1 MNQPSSVSRRS
12 FLKAAGALG
21 LGASTLPAWM
31 PSRALAAAGANRRL
45 NLALIGCGGRMG
57 QILGSALQQGDQV
70 VALCDVDTRQIA
82 ALRKG
87 FAAPLERA
95 KVYED
100 YRKLL
105 DTEKSVDAVIIAPG
119 QRWHVPMSKA
129 AMLVGKHVF
138 CEKPL
143 AHSCAEAREIR
154 EIARQ
159 SRVVTQ
165 LGTQGGSTDTF
176 RRSMEVIQA
185 GLLGQ
190 IREVHCWI
198 TRTFPPSAPVN
209 MNADPIPEGLNWDFW
224 CGPSPLLPYKRYY
237 MAAPGAVGC
246 LHWGRW
252 LAFGDGHL
260 ADMGAHGLN
269 LPYRALKLGPPLRA
283 SVNIPEPLKDSYPSA
298 SDFRWDFAPREG
310 FGPVSVWW
318 HDGRKAGP
326 PEELGK
332 ELLPTFGKVPDNGVL
347 FAGEK
352 GILYSNAWG
361 VGGVVRLKGEAD
373 CRGVLDHEA
382 GKPLPLTLPRTK
394 DHMREWLDACKGE
407 GQTFQGFDSSAP
419 MAEAAMVGMVAMR
432 LGRPVEWD
440 SEALRVKGIPEAEPL
455 VRLEHRKQWL

>member
-1 MNQPSSVSRRS
+1 MNRSSKITRRS
-12 FLKAAGALG
+12 LLKTLGAAGVGACALPSF
-21 LGASTLPAWM
+21 L
-31 PSRALAAAGANRRL
+31 PSRALAGEGANRKL

-57 QILGSALQQGDQV
+57 QILGSALQQGDNV
-70 VALCDVDTRQIA
+70 VAMCDVDTRQIA
-82 ALRKG
+82 ALKKG
-87 FAAPLERA
+87 FSAPLERA

-105 DTEKSVDAVIIAPG
+105 EAEKSVDAVIIAPG

-129 AMLVGKHVF
+129 AMLAGKHVF

-154 EIARQ
+154 ELARQ
-159 SRVVTQ
+159 RKVVTQ

-185 GLLGQ
+185 GLLGP

-198 TRTFPPSAPVN
+198 TRSFPPSAPVDT
-209 MNADPIPEGLNWDFW
+209 NADPIPDGLNWDFW

-237 MAAPGAVGC
+237 IAAPGKVGC

-269 LPYRALKLGPPLRA
+269 LPWRALKLGPPQRA
-283 SVNIPEPLKDSYPSA
+283 TVRIPEPLKDSYPSA
-298 SDFRWDFAPREG
+298 SDFRWDFAAREG
-310 FGPVSVWW
+310 FGPASVWW
-318 HDGRKAGP
+318 HDGVKAGP

-332 ELLPTFGKVPDNGVL
+332 ELVPTFGKVPDNGVL

-361 VGGVVRLKGEAD
+361 VGGVVRLKGETE

-382 GKPLPLTLPRTK
+382 GKSVALTLPRTK

-407 GQTFQGFDSSAP
+407 GRTFQGFDSSATI
-419 MAEAAMVGMVAMR
+419 AEVAMVGMVAMR
-432 LGRPVEWD
+432 LGKPVEWD
-440 SEALRVKGIPEAEPL
+440 SEALKVKGSPEAEPL
-455 VRLEHRKQWL
+455 VRLEPRKQWL